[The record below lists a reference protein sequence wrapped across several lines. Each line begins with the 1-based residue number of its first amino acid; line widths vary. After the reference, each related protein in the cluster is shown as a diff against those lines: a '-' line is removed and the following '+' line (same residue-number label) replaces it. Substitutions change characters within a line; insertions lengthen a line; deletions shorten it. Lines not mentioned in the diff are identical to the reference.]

1 MLGSIALGVA
11 IVAIIVIVVYLATH
25 QHKVP
30 ATPAGTDL
38 ANTIAN
44 AASESWEALK
54 RDLPEI
60 VSAELAQVKIDLAAA
75 LDRARAAE
83 ANLAATIEAHN
94 ADKAAVAARVAAAV
108 AASPELAPDA
118 PTVPEGAA

>member
-1 MLGSIALGVA
+1 MLGSILIGLA
-11 IVAIIVIVVYLATH
+11 IVAIVVIVAYLATH
-25 QHKVP
+25 HKIP
-30 ATPAGTDL
+30 TTPAGADL

-54 RDLPEI
+54 RDLPGI
-60 VSAELAQVKIDLAAA
+60 VSAELAQAKTDLAAA

-108 AASPELAPDA
+108 TASPELAPDA
-118 PTVPEGAA
+118 PTASEPTV